1 MDTKKLFSLEERKGF
16 ITGGAQGIGK
26 TIAHAFAELG
36 ADVAIVD
43 LNIQKAKNTAAE
55 ISQATG
61 RKILAYEC
69 NVTDPVSVGQMI
81 VNYEKDFSTIDF
93 AVNNA
98 GIFNGDAAIDI
109 SPEDFKAVI
118 DVNLNGVFFTAQAA
132 ARLMVKLNTGGS
144 IISTASMSAHIVNIP
159 QTIANYCAAKAGVVQ
174 LTKALA
180 VEWAKY
186 KIRVN
191 CISPGYIQTEL
202 IAELKDLIPVWSK
215 MMPEGSRLGY
225 PEDLIGA
232 FVYLASDA
240 SLFATGSDIIIDGGY
255 TIL

>member
-1 MDTKKLFSLEERKGF
+1 MDTKKLFSLEGKKGF

-26 TIAHAFAELG
+26 TIARAYAELG
-36 ADVAIVD
+36 ADVALVD
-43 LNIQKAKNTAAE
+43 RNHQLAQDSAKE
-55 ISQATG
+55 LSLATG
-61 RKILAYEC
+61 RKILAYQC
-69 NVTDPVSVGQMI
+69 DVTDPVSVKTMI
-81 VNYEKDFSTIDF
+81 ENYEKDFFTIDF

-98 GIFNGDAAIDI
+98 GIFTGDPALDI
-109 SPEDFKAVI
+109 SPEAFKSVI

-132 ARLMVKLNTGGS
+132 ARLMVKQKKGGS
-144 IISTASMSAHIVNIP
+144 IISTASMSAHIINIP
-159 QTIANYCAAKAGVVQ
+159 QTIANYCASKAGVVH

-191 CISPGYIQTEL
+191 CVSPGYIQTEL
-202 IAELKDLIPVWSK
+202 IATLKDLLPVWLAK
-215 MMPEGSRLGY
+215 MPEGSRLGF
-225 PEDLIGA
+225 PEDLIGI

-240 SLFATGSDIIIDGGY
+240 SLFATGSDFIVDGGY